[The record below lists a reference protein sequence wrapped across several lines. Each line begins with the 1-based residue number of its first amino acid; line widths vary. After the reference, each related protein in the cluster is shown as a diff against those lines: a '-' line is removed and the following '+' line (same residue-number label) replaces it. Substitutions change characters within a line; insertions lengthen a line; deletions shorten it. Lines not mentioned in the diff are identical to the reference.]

1 MRVTAL
7 TAIFTD
13 RKDEK
18 IYIDSFTSLSSSSS
32 YTAALVD
39 RRQTGL
45 APAGRR
51 SLRAALS
58 VQYRRHL
65 SRNAEVEVMQVLKPF
80 YRGGN

>member
-18 IYIDSFTSLSSSSS
+18 IYIDSFTSLSSSS